1 MKNNKGANKGYTL
14 VELLVAMGIFV
25 IMLLEV
31 YSVMANSSTIYR
43 NGNYEVQLQ
52 TEAQQVVLQ
61 LEDLMV
67 DCNGSISYDE
77 ANKVLSISSN
87 VVDEGTGTITPV
99 VYTIKYV
106 PAGTGTPANMYGQL
120 TYQKTGM
127 TTPIPLADY
136 VEEFSVDMSGY
147 TNDNITLNL
156 AFSNDDYS
164 YTASE
169 DIYLRNEIGSGG
181 SGGAD
186 DTSGAKKFLD
196 VKRYATYELSK
207 LYDIKEDGYEYD
219 YKEFYFKDKNGNKTY
234 SSIDGEYKINN
245 TTYDL
250 QIQASFCGQA
260 KFDKEYGPYLIYATG
275 TKKNLVTGAVETLD
289 ESNGLLISAHTDPV
303 TWGFNNYS
311 YFYLPGDEPS
321 YKATGLTAF
330 TGISLADAK
339 EVNYS
344 YRIQVPSGYHYDGD
358 SESTQIHAIASGTVD
373 SSDEGDNMPSSQ
385 GEKSTV
391 KFYFAPSGT
400 GINGGQWN
408 IIKNSDGS
416 TKGYQPQLPQLYNY
430 IDTTSNAV
438 VTYNGGSVWN
448 KDRCGSIIGDTSGCF
463 LKDGHRFYIQVTVN
477 WDSPASTA
485 TYKTY
490 LYPTNRT
497 LSTGEKQLL
506 EDQTK

>member
-1 MKNNKGANKGYTL
+1 MKNTKGTNKGYTL

-77 ANKVLSISSN
+77 ANKILSISSN
-87 VVDEGTGTITPV
+87 VVDTYAGTTTPI
-99 VYTIKYV
+99 VYTITYV
-106 PAGTGTPANMYGQL
+106 PAGTGSPASLFGQL
-120 TYQKTGM
+120 TYLKTGM
-127 TTPIPLADY
+127 TAPIPLADY
-136 VEEFSVDMSGY
+136 VEDFSIDMSGY
-147 TNDNITLNL
+147 TNDNVTLNL
-156 AFSNDDYS
+156 TFSNEDYS

-186 DTSGAKKFLD
+186 DTSSAKKFLD
-196 VKRYATYELSK
+196 VKRYATYKLSE
-207 LYDIKEDGYEYD
+207 LYDITEDGYKYD
-219 YKEFYFKDKNGNKTY
+219 YKEFYFKDTNGNKVY
-234 SSIDGEYKINN
+234 STKDGEYKINN

-275 TKKNLVTGAVETLD
+275 TRKNLITGVEETLD

-311 YFYLPGDEPS
+311 YFYLPGNEPS

-339 EVNYS
+339 DVTYS
-344 YRIQVPSGYHYDGD
+344 YRVQVPSGYHYDGD
-358 SESTQIHAIASGTVD
+358 SESTQIHAICSGTKD
-373 SSDEGDNMPSSQ
+373 ASDTGDNMPSSQ

-391 KFYFAPSGT
+391 KFYYASSGS
-400 GINGGQWN
+400 GINGGQWD
-408 IIKNSDGS
+408 IVKNSDGS
-416 TKGYQPQLPQLYNY
+416 KKGYQPQLPTLYNY

-448 KDRCGSIIGDTSGCF
+448 KDRCGSIIGDSNGCF
-463 LKDGHRFYIQVTVN
+463 LKDGHRFYIQVSIN
-477 WDSPASTA
+477 WESPDSNA
-485 TYKTY
+485 TFKIF
-490 LYPTNRT
+490 LYPTNRD
-497 LSTGEKQLL
+497 LSEGEKKLL